1 MRTLSTVFLLSCAL
15 ALPGCATSQATQTA
29 TEAPAAEAPAAEEAH
44 ADMSWSDVK
53 SALGEGAILV
63 DARGAGSYTKGH
75 IPGAI
80 SVPASDDGAMERL
93 PEAKDTRL
101 IYYCGGPKCP
111 ASTKAAA
118 KASAA
123 GYTQVADFRG
133 GYPAWKARY
142 GLDGSVDRAVPEGI
156 EVLDWA
162 GTEAAM
168 SAGAVLV
175 DSRGSKGFE
184 SGHIAGAINVPYK
197 DEAAHS
203 ALPED
208 KATAVIFYCS
218 GPVCSASTKGA
229 EKAQALG
236 YSNVKEYRGGY
247 PDWASRQ

>member
-1 MRTLSTVFLLSCAL
+1 MLFTALLLSSAL
-15 ALPGCATSQATQTA
+15 ALPGCATTQATQ
-29 TEAPAAEAPAAEEAH
+29 TEAPAAAAPAAEAAH
-44 ADMSWSDVK
+44 ADMAWSDVK
-53 SALGEGAILV
+53 TALDNGAVLV
-63 DARGAGSYTKGH
+63 DARGAASYAKGH
-75 IPGAI
+75 IPGAV
-80 SVPASDDGAMERL
+80 SVPVRDDAAMERL
-93 PEAKDTRL
+93 PEAKDTQL
-101 IYYCGGPKCP
+101 IFYCGGPKCS
-111 ASTKAAA
+111 ASRKGAT

-123 GYTQVADFRG
+123 GYTNVADFSG
-133 GYPAWKARY
+133 GFPAWKARY

-168 SAGAVLV
+168 SAGAMLV
-175 DSRGSKGFE
+175 DSRGPKSFAK
-184 SGHIAGAINVPYK
+184 GHIAGAVNVPYK

-203 ALPED
+203 ALPAD

-229 EKAQALG
+229 EKAIAMG